1 MEFVMQL
8 VEEENETRKK
18 TNNEH
23 ENFLLVEK
31 HKPWEHTQFVVF
43 NEMEISVRKEVRD
56 KHEVEI
62 ATWKTLALE
71 HLVKVVMYDQ
81 MVQNQGE
88 AFFVVLNKTQLYING
103 VIVLPKGVRY
113 GHEVQRCTCTHSKV
127 GRIQGSRDRR
137 RGGGGS

>member
-1 MEFVMQL
+1 M
-8 VEEENETRKK
+8 EEENETRKK

-23 ENFLLVEK
+23 EKFLLEEK
-31 HKPWEHTQFVVF
+31 HKLWEHIQFVAF
-43 NEMEISVRKEVRD
+43 NEMEISILKEVRD

-103 VIVLPKGVRY
+103 AIVLPKGVKY
-113 GHEVQRCTCTHSKV
+113 GHEAQRCTCTHLKV

-137 RGGGGS
+137 RGGGGSE